1 MKLVFTM
8 FLSIGVKA
16 LAAIIEILIQMLLT
30 NSVGIAGYGDY
41 TFLVSVI
48 EGVYYFLFSGSIK
61 INTFYLSI
69 PSLKLTHFKKHIL
82 YITQCLHLWRFLV
95 HLQLQKAYMVLY
107 LQLF

>member
-48 EGVYYFLFSGSIK
+48 EGVYYFLF
-61 INTFYLSI
+61 
-69 PSLKLTHFKKHIL
+69 
-82 YITQCLHLWRFLV
+82 QE
-95 HLQLQKAYMVLY
+95 A
-107 LQLF
+107 

>member
-69 PSLKLTHFKKHIL
+69 PSLKLTHFKKTYIIYYAVPTFVAIL
-82 YITQCLHLWRFLV
+82 GALTV
-95 HLQLQKAYMVLY
+95 AK
-107 LQLF
+107 